1 MLFCPRCEPF
11 STYPRT
17 YDFIHVTDIESLL
30 KNPGSSKNRYLY
42 SLTLYLIACLFQ
54 VFEPGVLGKLFSTV
68 FSLNK
73 RQKNVGPKNPKPSQT
88 LHTNTIN
95 CKLMSNCQCKRQVDF
110 CHPSPIREFRN
121 FIFRKHVT
129 ETGRTMSL

>member
-30 KNPGSSKNRYLY
+30 KNQGSSKNRYLY

-54 VFEPGVLGKLFSTV
+54 VFEPEVLGKLFSTV
-68 FSLNK
+68 FSLK
-73 RQKNVGPKNPKPSQT
+73 KKQKNVGPKNPKPSQT
-88 LHTNTIN
+88 LQTSTIN
-95 CKLMSNCQCKRQVDF
+95 CKLMSNCPRKRQVDF
-110 CHPSPIREFRN
+110 CRLSPIREFRN
-121 FIFRKHVT
+121 SFFQKACYRD
-129 ETGRTMSL
+129 S